1 MVMTTDQLRWRQKTY
16 FRGVG
21 PARPIL
27 ACAQRCT
34 ELNVSAAGDIVVFS
48 NFSVEAW
55 TENILQYLFSSVD
68 GKHLMRFQ
76 SENAIFGFFQGS
88 ADEIQINCKSVFH
101 HKWRPHHQ

>member
-1 MVMTTDQLRWRQKTY
+1 
-16 FRGVG
+16 VG

-48 NFSVEAW
+48 NFSVEVW

-76 SENAIFGFFQGS
+76 SENA
-88 ADEIQINCKSVFH
+88 VFRFSRVVQTRS
-101 HKWRPHHQ
+101 K